1 MAIEPGVCRPPS
13 ERRTIQAMSRPF
25 PKKIETIDDEMLP
38 FLRAM
43 TGAER
48 LQVANRMFLSTRR
61 MLTTHLTAEH
71 PDWTAEQ
78 IQAEVSRRIA
88 LGSG

>member
-1 MAIEPGVCRPPS
+1 ML
-13 ERRTIQAMSRPF
+13 RPF

-43 TGAER
+43 SGAER
-48 LQVANRMFLSTRR
+48 LQVANRMFLSARR
-61 MLTTHLTAEH
+61 ILTSHLTAEH
-71 PDWTAEQ
+71 PDWSTEQ

>member
-1 MAIEPGVCRPPS
+1 MP
-13 ERRTIQAMSRPF
+13 RPF